1 MYSFIFLNVEA
12 SKVMVMEAHVRTNV
26 KKLLGL
32 IKHGLA
38 GNVGSRVSF
47 SQQCYGDFG

>member
-1 MYSFIFLNVEA
+1 MMDSFIFLNVEA
-12 SKVMVMEAHVRTNV
+12 SKVKVMEAHVQKNV

-38 GNVGSRVSF
+38 GNVGSRVSY
-47 SQQCYGDFG
+47 SLQSSIVL